1 MKFILA
7 AVFVA
12 CSIFAVT
19 AEDPAWSDLR
29 GSFLIGKDEGFAQ
42 FPRTIREELFS
53 TENWA
58 STGNDCSNGGKFSG
72 NQYVKNN
79 DYSVG
84 LLYDVNGVIAGI
96 QMLIPHD
103 VVLSENNTLKY
114 GEVPMYANAT
124 YNNEEYFVLTAYF
137 VDPSTICSTGRSD
150 DALTTGGT
158 GSGLWIQNGD
168 SVLEVP
174 QTRPEG
180 EDAVSTGWTQNNCFP
195 AMGYHNFYKMNEYEP
210 QECTKMQPI
219 FGLYNRDLELHGFG
233 FITPGTIINPR
244 FEQPPAT
251 AIKLI
256 LGNTPQCVLDIE
268 EKIGVSSLH
277 VYFAPRPWFIT
288 CPIFRAVGAYVSSAR
303 NWISSLG

>member
-7 AVFVA
+7 TVFVV
-12 CSIFAVT
+12 CSIFAVN
-19 AEDPAWSDLR
+19 AEDPAWTDLR
-29 GSFLIGKDEGFAQ
+29 GSFLIGKDEGFAP
-42 FPRTIREELFS
+42 FPRTIREDLFTS
-53 TENWA
+53 ENWT

-96 QMLIPHD
+96 QMLIPHE

-114 GEVPMYANAT
+114 GEVNMYANQTFADK
-124 YNNEEYFVLTAYF
+124 EYFVLTAYF
-137 VDPSTICSTGRSD
+137 VNPSTICTTGRSD
-150 DALTTGGT
+150 DSLVTGGT

-168 SVLEVP
+168 SVIQVP

-180 EDAVSTGWTQNNCFP
+180 DDAVTSGWTQNNCFP
-195 AMGYHNFYKMNEYEP
+195 AMGYHNFYKMNEYAP
-210 QECTKMQPI
+210 KNCTEMQPI
-219 FGLYNRDLELHGFG
+219 FGLYNRNRELQGFG

-244 FEQPPAT
+244 FEQPPAA

-256 LGNTPQCVLDIE
+256 LGDTPQCVLDIE
-268 EKIGVSSLH
+268 EKIGVTSLH
-277 VYFAPRPWFIT
+277 VYFTSQPWFIT
-288 CPIFRAVGAYVSSAR
+288 CSIFRAVGSYVSSAK
-303 NWISSLG
+303 NWIASLG